1 MQHQRQYMDGLA
13 QLNAILTSTNTT
25 VMAQLVQITESMGD
39 IQEQIKTLST
49 NTEPNSA
56 HKFWI
61 IGRKLK
67 HGRRHF
73 PTNKSGYKDEAHYIN
88 RVGGSNKVCK

>member
-1 MQHQRQYMDGLA
+1 MDGLA
-13 QLNAILTSTNTT
+13 QLNAVLTSTDTT

-49 NTEPNSA
+49 NTEPKSK
-56 HKFWI
+56 HQCWI

-67 HGRRHF
+67 HGSRHL
-73 PTNKSGYKDEAHYIN
+73 PINKSGYKYEAHYIN